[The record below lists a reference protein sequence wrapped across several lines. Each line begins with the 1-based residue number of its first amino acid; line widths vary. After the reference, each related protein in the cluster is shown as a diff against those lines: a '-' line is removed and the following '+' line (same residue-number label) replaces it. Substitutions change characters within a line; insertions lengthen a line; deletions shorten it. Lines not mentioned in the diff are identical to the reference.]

1 MNIIYLTSSF
11 FLEFLKKK
19 AKQMP
24 IYTIYNSGFI
34 CSDHIVV
41 IYIFLF
47 DIVTYAYLQA
57 FIFFFISEQ
66 NPQSTW
72 SEL

>member
-1 MNIIYLTSSF
+1 MNEYYIFNRLLFSRISQQ
-11 FLEFLKKK
+11 KK

-47 DIVTYAYLQA
+47 DIVTYKKKD
-57 FIFFFISEQ
+57 
-66 NPQSTW
+66 
-72 SEL
+72 